1 MSTTYDIL
9 NSVRKSV
16 ITVETVHHDGGPRAA
31 KPLRI
36 GTVATVI
43 ANPHAGHYEADLLP
57 FMEALK
63 PLATQMSKDLLAAM
77 SATPKDIEVFGK
89 GAIVGTDG
97 ELEHAALWHACGHG
111 MREVLGAKGFVT
123 SGKMMGALGARL
135 QIPLTYVN
143 SHWVRSHF
151 NTAEVTIY
159 DAPKPGELV
168 FILAMG
174 TGGRLHARVGGITRA
189 QADAGEVP
197 KG

>member
-1 MSTTYDIL
+1 MSIPYDI
-9 NSVRKSV
+9 RKSV
-16 ITVETVHHDGGPRAA
+16 ISVETLHHDGGPRAA
-31 KPLRI
+31 TPLRL

-43 ANPHAGHYEADLLP
+43 GNPFAGRYEPDLLP
-57 FMEALK
+57 FMESLK
-63 PLATQMSKDLLAAM
+63 PLATQMSLDLLEAMNAA
-77 SATPKDIEVFGK
+77 PKDIEVFGK

-123 SGKMMGALGARL
+123 SGKMMGTLGARL

-151 NTAEVTIY
+151 NTVEVTIY
-159 DAPKPGELV
+159 DAPKPRELV

-174 TGGRLHARVGGITRA
+174 TGGRLHARVGGITRE
-189 QADAGEVP
+189 QADAGVVP